1 LSRVA
6 LVTGAATGIGR
17 ATADELE
24 RRGYTVARNHLPG
37 QTVTGHSAPADVSD
51 AAQVEA
57 MVARIG
63 VELGPVE
70 VLVAN
75 AADMVMGAI
84 DEVPEHAFWRV
95 VHTNLTGAFAC
106 VRACLPEMLAR
117 RFGRVV
123 HVTSEW
129 GQTGWPRATAYSASK
144 AGLISLTKALARELG
159 PSGITV
165 NAVAPGV
172 IDTPQLEVDAADAG
186 LPLAELK
193 ARYAAAVPM
202 GRIGRPAEVAT
213 AIAHLVSDSAAT
225 LTGQVLAVNGGTTR

>member
-37 QTVTGHSAPADVSD
+37 QTVDGHSAPADVSD
-51 AAQVEA
+51 PAQVNA
-57 MVARIG
+57 MVAAIG
-63 VELGPVE
+63 AELGPVE

-84 DEVPEHAFWRV
+84 DEVPEPAFWSV
-95 VHTNLTGAFAC
+95 VHTNLGGAFAC
-106 VRACLPEMLAR
+106 VRACLPGMLAR
-117 RFGRVV
+117 RFGRIV

-129 GQTGWPRATAYSASK
+129 GQIGWPRATAYSASK

-159 PSGITV
+159 PAGITV

-186 LPLAELK
+186 VPLAELRT
-193 ARYAAAVPM
+193 RYAAAVPM
-202 GRIGRPAEVAT
+202 GRIGQPAEVAT
-213 AIAHLVSDSAAT
+213 AIAHLVADSAAT

>member
-1 LSRVA
+1 VA

-37 QTVTGHSAPADVSD
+37 QTVIGHAAPADVSD
-51 AAQVEA
+51 PAQVDA
-57 MVARIG
+57 MIAAIAA
-63 VELGPVE
+63 ELGPVE

-84 DEVPEHAFWRV
+84 DEVPEPAFWRV
-95 VHTNLTGAFAC
+95 VHTNLSGAFAC
-106 VRACLPEMLAR
+106 VRACLPDMLAR
-117 RFGRVV
+117 RFGRIV

-129 GQTGWPRATAYSASK
+129 GQVGWPRATAYSASK

-172 IDTPQLEVDAADAG
+172 IDTRQLEVDATDAG
-186 LPLAELK
+186 VPLADMR

-202 GRIGRPAEVAT
+202 GRIGSPHEVAT
-213 AIAHLVSDSAAT
+213 VIAHLVADSAAT
-225 LTGQVLAVNGGTTR
+225 LTGQVLAVNGGSTR